1 MRFKALDSCLEI
13 IQTGFTVR
21 TREEMKPFD
30 RLIGVPLV
38 VNLPDVEKSKE
49 LKEEEVIDAWKA
61 RAESFATWLVETCRF
76 SRELAESERKA
87 DVQIEVDTG
96 GYVRMTPR
104 NFLGAVVARY
114 FEFNYAARLLDLAV
128 STAHKYLEPFCKKE
142 DEK

>member
-61 RAESFATWLVETCRF
+61 RAESFATWLLETSRF
-76 SRELAESERKA
+76 SRELEGSERKA
-87 DVQIEVDTG
+87 EFQVEVDAV
-96 GYVRMTPR
+96 GYVKMTPK

-114 FEFNYAARLLDLAV
+114 FEFDYAARVLNLAV
-128 STAHKYLEPFCKKE
+128 SVASEYLEPFCKKGE
-142 DEK
+142 